1 MIELNV
7 PFIPTAEQDVELPA
21 VRGSLPCRWKDD
33 GPGEGVIMKR
43 GKSILLAVIGVL
55 VVLFFAFDL
64 GRFLTLESLKANR
77 TTLEQYAASHRLV
90 TVGLFIALYIVQTA
104 LALPGAAVLTVAGG
118 ALFGAVAGTIY
129 VNLGATAGA
138 SLAFLL
144 ARHLFRDEVQK
155 RFGQRIETVN
165 RELDRSGIHYL
176 LFLRLVPVFPF
187 FLINVAAGLTSLP
200 LRSFLFGT
208 MIGIIPGSFVYCYA
222 GASLATV
229 TSLNDI
235 VSPRVLGALALLG
248 LFAMVPVVYEK
259 IRRYR
264 GRDSASR

>member
-1 MIELNV
+1 MLQ
-7 PFIPTAEQDVELPA
+7 FIRGLIS
-21 VRGSLPCRWKDD
+21 VRLKER
-33 GPGEGVIMKR
+33 GPVTGVVMNR
-43 GKSILLAVIGVL
+43 GKIIVLAVVAVL

-64 GRFLTLESLKANR
+64 GRYLTLESLKENR
-77 TTLEQYAASHRLV
+77 AALEQYAASHRLF
-90 TVGLFIALYIVQTA
+90 TVGLFITIYIVQTA

-129 VNLGATAGA
+129 VNIGASAGAT
-138 SLAFLL
+138 LAFLL
-144 ARHLFRDEVQK
+144 ARHLFRAEVQK
-155 RFGQRIETVN
+155 RFGQSVEAVN

-229 TSLNDI
+229 TSLKDI
-235 VSPRVLGALALLG
+235 ASPRVLGALALLG